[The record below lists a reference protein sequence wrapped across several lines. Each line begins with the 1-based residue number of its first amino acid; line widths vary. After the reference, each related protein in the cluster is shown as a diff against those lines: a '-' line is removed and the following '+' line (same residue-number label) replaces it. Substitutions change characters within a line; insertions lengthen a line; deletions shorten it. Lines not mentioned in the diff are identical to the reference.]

1 MKISTFFVSIISLGL
16 MFTAEPAASLNRSAS
31 PPELEYLEVINAQR
45 PQQDLQLP
53 ILLMGQYIS
62 ARQHERGIV
71 YFSARL
77 KEFDRQF
84 SDVQKAVHLS
94 ALAVLRAQHASD
106 VPIWQRLGYVKDSIA
121 MIEESKRL
129 THGDVF
135 VVNWMAGIVDTELP
149 GFFGRRAAAHAELN
163 WCDAHA
169 DKAPQAGWM
178 REVYRHQALLA
189 DAEGNTTAAQ
199 HLLKLS
205 GYPELH
211 LPITLLTPFSEQAAI
226 GHRFAPLQIKE
237 VVPHRVY
244 ALTGFEFTDY
254 YFVVSQNGHELIG
267 IDAGTRPDSA
277 KAAYEALRAYAPE
290 LPSLTT
296 VFVTHSHWDHVG
308 GQAYFRSLHP
318 QPRFYARSN
327 FHTQLDRDLAVPATF
342 GRSFFGSRYK
352 AEDIRSFKPDVLV
365 ENKSE
370 LLIDG
375 TRISLI
381 PVQGGETD
389 DAMLIQVPELRVLF
403 VGDIVMPYIGAP
415 FAPEGNLPG
424 MDSAIDVIAALPPAL
439 LLHGHTPLTENF
451 PSAVVLSAVQADLRW
466 LREQVQAAV
475 RKGMARAAIHAANLI
490 PPAIRD
496 GAHHDYIPYLVFREH
511 VIDRAYA
518 QGAGYW
524 QADLQGMD
532 HLGPDDLAAM
542 LDHYLEL
549 PESRILTAAHKMIE
563 DGKYELAA
571 HLLEIDGD
579 RVAHNAELAALK
591 RLAYMKLM
599 EKFQNHDPFK
609 FIVYANKAQLEVPP
623 MPLAQDPEPAKRVQ
637 ALR

>member
-1 MKISTFFVSIISLGL
+1 MKIAAFLVAAIALGL
-16 MFTAEPAASLNRSAS
+16 MLATAPAASLSRSAS
-31 PPELEYLEVINAQR
+31 PPELEYLEVVNQR

-53 ILLMGQYIS
+53 ILLMGQYLS
-62 ARQHERGIV
+62 ARQQERGIAF
-71 YFSARL
+71 FSARL
-77 KEFDRQF
+77 KEFDHQF
-84 SDVQKAVHLS
+84 SELQKAVHLS
-94 ALAVLRAQHASD
+94 ALAVLRAQHAAD
-106 VPIWQRLGYVKDSIA
+106 VPLWQRLGYVKDTIG

-129 THGDVF
+129 THGEVF
-135 VVNWMAGIVDTELP
+135 VVNWMAGMVDTKLP
-149 GFFGRRAAAHAELN
+149 GFFGRRDAARAELN
-163 WCDAHA
+163 WCVEHA
-169 DKAPQAGWM
+169 GKAPQAGWM

-189 DAEGNTTAAQ
+189 EDEGNTTAAQ
-199 HLLKLS
+199 RLLKLS
-205 GYPELH
+205 GYPDLH
-211 LPITLLTPFSEQAAI
+211 LPITLLTPFSEEAAT
-226 GHRFAPLQIKE
+226 GHRFAPRQIKE

-254 YFVVSQNGHELIG
+254 YFVVSENGHELIG

-277 KAAYEALRAYAPE
+277 KLAYEALRAYAPG

-308 GQAYFRSLHP
+308 GQAYFRSLRP

-327 FHTQLDRDLAVPATF
+327 FHAQLDRDLAAPASF
-342 GRSFFGSRYK
+342 DQSFFGSRYK
-352 AEDIRSFKPDVLV
+352 EEDVRTFKPDVLV
-365 ENKSE
+365 EGKSE

-389 DAMLIQVPELRVLF
+389 DAMLIHVPELHVLF

-424 MDSAIDVIAALPPAL
+424 MASAIDVVAALPPAL
-439 LLHGHTPLTENF
+439 LLHGHAPLTENF
-451 PSAVVLSAVQADLRW
+451 PSAAVLSEVKADLMW

-475 RKGMARAAIHAANLI
+475 RKGTARAAIHTANLI
-490 PPAIRD
+490 PPALRN
-496 GAHHDYIPYLVFREH
+496 GVHHDYLPYLVFREH

-518 QGAGYW
+518 QSAGYW

-532 HLGPDDLAAM
+532 HLGPDELAAM
-542 LDHYLEL
+542 LGHYLEL
-549 PESRILTAAHKMIE
+549 PESRILSAARKMIE

-571 HLLEIDGD
+571 HLLEIDGE
-579 RVAHNAELAALK
+579 RVSHNAELAALK

-599 EKFQNHDPFK
+599 EKYQNHDPFK
-609 FIVYANKAQLEVPP
+609 FIVYASKARLEVPP
-623 MPLAQDPEPAKRVQ
+623 MPVAQDPESAKRQQ
-637 ALR
+637 ATR